1 MATKSEENMIPKST
15 FKTFFAKHNNDF
27 HTYGFKEWIF
37 YPGMLFQD
45 MEAWW
50 TDSGLR
56 SAPHEGID
64 LCFYRDN
71 KGQVRR
77 IGERAKIPVMYAGD
91 IVHIHDD
98 FLGKSI
104 YVKHSIY
111 NKSGNVLHTIYG
123 HTIPLNHYDTKEK
136 VREGDIIAEIAALS
150 ENSKILPH
158 IHITMAWISET
169 LSCKKFNWETI
180 GNPRLVTL
188 CNPLE
193 HLDIRYTTG
202 NASDRQ
208 VC

>member
-1 MATKSEENMIPKST
+1 MKSEENTIPESK
-15 FKTFFAKHNNDF
+15 FKTFFTKHNNF

-45 MEAWW
+45 TEAWW
-50 TDSGLR
+50 TDNSFR
-56 SAPHEGID
+56 PAPHEGID

-71 KGQVRR
+71 TGQVRR
-77 IGERAKIPVMYAGD
+77 IGNGTKIPVMYTGD

-104 YVKHSIY
+104 YVKHSI
-111 NKSGNVLHTIYG
+111 NDKSGNALHTIYG
-123 HTIPLNHYDTKEK
+123 HTVPRNRHDTRKRA
-136 VREGDIIAEIAALS
+136 REGDIIAEIAALS

-158 IHITMAWISET
+158 IHITMAWIPET
-169 LSCKKFNWETI
+169 LSCKKLNWEII

-193 HLDIRYTTG
+193 YID
-202 NASDRQ
+202 SKFE
-208 VC
+208 VS

>member
-1 MATKSEENMIPKST
+1 VKPEENSIPEST

-45 MEAWW
+45 REAWW
-50 TDSGLR
+50 TDNGFR
-56 SAPHEGID
+56 PAPHEGID

-71 KGQVRR
+71 EGQVRR
-77 IGERAKIPVMYAGD
+77 IGNGTKIPVMYTGE

-104 YVKHSIY
+104 YVKHRI
-111 NKSGNVLHTIYG
+111 NDKSGNVLHTIYG
-123 HTIPLNHYDTKEK
+123 HTVPGNRHDTGKS
-136 VREGDIIAEIAALS
+136 VHEGDTIAEIAALS
-150 ENSKILPH
+150 EKSKILPH
-158 IHITMAWISET
+158 IHITMAWIPET
-169 LSCKKFNWETI
+169 LSCKKLNWETI

-193 HLDIRYTTG
+193 YIDSKLEV
-202 NASDRQ
+202 S
-208 VC
+208 